1 MPELIVRRLFP
12 TSPELALLERKI
24 IAQRNEY
31 ASWDFA
37 EYQHIYLGFIEGGI
51 ETFLRVLETE
61 VTSTRAIAP
70 ASTFTLE
77 YHPSCISH
85 SEHPFLVQS
94 FTLIKRFPSERRQTR
109 QLMILSWKLPLKGDY
124 TDENT
129 MIEQFMKQMDIQ
141 PYDDG
146 SGIPCRIEPDKK
158 P

>member
-1 MPELIVRRLFP
+1 MPELVVRRLFP
-12 TSPELALLERKI
+12 TSPELALLEEKI

-31 ASWDFA
+31 ASWDFP

-51 ETFLRVLETE
+51 QTLLHILETE
-61 VTSTRAIAP
+61 VASTRTIFP
-70 ASTFTLE
+70 AATFTLE

-94 FTLIKRFPSERRQTR
+94 FTLIKSIPSEKQQTR
-109 QLMILSWKLPLKGDY
+109 QLMILSWKLPQKGDY

-129 MIEQFMKQMDIQ
+129 AIEQFMEQMDIQ

-146 SGIPCRIEPDKK
+146 SGVPCRIELDMNS
-158 P
+158 